1 MKLRVVRSGGAT
13 SAASN
18 GGAGCVCVCV
28 HVKQGTAAEQRD
40 GGVVRAG
47 LEQDT
52 AAVVGVWTRRQR

>member
-1 MKLRVVRSGGAT
+1 MAVLGA
-13 SAASN
+13 
-18 GGAGCVCVCV
+18 CV
-28 HVKQGTAAEQRD
+28 HVKQGAVAEQRD